1 MFVNQLIH
9 GGIRAI
15 LAANPSVFDDFILPD
30 DLSGAE
36 ALVIDR
42 ILFKYGDTPLFCP
55 DPNVM
60 KYYIGNWCIR
70 RSPLWLRF
78 YQAEFTEYNPIE
90 NYNRSELTDDNF
102 THGHTVTTDD
112 DLTHGHTVT
121 TDDDLTNGL
130 VVEGQISADNA
141 NTYQS
146 DRKSTNSGTDERDI
160 TEEHTGTDERDI
172 TEEHTGTDYRH
183 IDSKISGN
191 IGVTT
196 SQQMLESELV
206 LIPKLDCI
214 EFIADDFRAEFCLDM
229 YN

>member
-15 LAANPSVFDDFILPD
+15 VAANPSVFDNFILPD
-30 DLSGAE
+30 DLGGAE
-36 ALVIDR
+36 PLVIER

-55 DPNVM
+55 DPEVM

-112 DLTHGHTVT
+112 DLK
-121 TDDDLTNGL
+121 NGL

-160 TEEHTGTDERDI
+160 SEK
-172 TEEHTGTDYRH
+172 HTGTDYRH

-196 SQQMLESELV
+196 SQQMLESELA